1 MKEKNINFF
10 INYTKGLL
18 LKKIRTNYGLTQ
30 REIATQIDRSEVSVR
45 KYETNLINIPF
56 SVLFL
61 TIHIFNVSK
70 KEIEKFLN
78 EIFEENSD
86 KFTIEFKEKSFKKI
100 KLDIERIFENV
111 EEETD
116 ENTEFSDLDKIKIE
130 NQIKKYIKK
139 VNKKVNISNENSIVK
154 EVISFLNF
162 KINEIEKN

>member
-61 TIHIFNVSK
+61 TIHIFNDSK
-70 KEIEKFLN
+70 K
-78 EIFEENSD
+78 
-86 KFTIEFKEKSFKKI
+86 
-100 KLDIERIFENV
+100 
-111 EEETD
+111 
-116 ENTEFSDLDKIKIE
+116 
-130 NQIKKYIKK
+130 
-139 VNKKVNISNENSIVK
+139 
-154 EVISFLNF
+154 
-162 KINEIEKN
+162 